1 MEDAKLLSLHKKL
14 KESAPKGRKVGWY
27 LKSVF
32 LCLKK
37 LKSSFVQ
44 GGLGLGKR
52 DDNLGFRISLP
63 KDHPMYKKGAEDDK
77 EENLNETP
85 RTKRKRSTY
94 QNSLLVSRSKRENV
108 HVFLLSQFCTV
119 ILWKLEQKL

>member
-1 MEDAKLLSLHKKL
+1 M
-14 KESAPKGRKVGWY
+14 
-27 LKSVF
+27 F
-32 LCLKK
+32 LCVEK

-119 ILWKLEQKL
+119 IL